1 MSDRPDRNV
10 WQTTSSKIGTSETV
24 AILGAFAVQLTQ
36 GFAPN
41 SEASYFVMFAVTAV
55 LTAIAL
61 VASLILKRK
70 PSAPGR
76 RRRCFCG
83 RH

>member
-1 MSDRPDRNV
+1 M
-10 WQTTSSKIGTSETV
+10 

-41 SEASYFVMFAVTAV
+41 SEASKFVMFAVTAV

-61 VASLILKRK
+61 VASLILERK
-70 PSAPGR
+70 PSARGDAGDASADGIEVPILVP
-76 RRRCFCG
+76 
-83 RH
+83 